1 MSSYEVI
8 RIPKHY
14 VGDGCVQV
22 RLQYKKGLVL
32 FNSKQVLFLDNLKV
46 EQKPINAYVTDARRL
61 AFPYFNIP
69 IYKEEHISSIK
80 YHTHQIFDF
89 NRPYVTMVDGE
100 FKLNYVVKDEDGTA
114 LLVRANLFIPMSYIG
129 ANKEGLPPLI
139 RENLKTKEEPYIII
153 DGGSNEVYSNFELSL
168 DEIMEDLNEYILA
181 CADKLP
187 LYFEKGQ
194 IEHSQD
200 NIGIENISSRV
211 IGPIYFVRTDGTNIF
226 IKKFCL
232 RRIQEDSYDFEFE
245 DSREVQMLSLEEL
258 KAIKPKID
266 VLTEPNVSLN
276 ANTGYTEKD
285 IEEAKTFVKMLKQ
298 T

>member
-22 RLQYKKGLVL
+22 RLQYKNGLVL
-32 FNSKQVLFLDNLKV
+32 FNSNQVLFLDNLKV
-46 EQKPINAYVTDARRL
+46 EEKPINAYMTDTRRL
-61 AFPYFNIP
+61 AFPYFNILT
-69 IYKEEHISSIK
+69 YKEEHISSIK

-89 NRPYVTMVDGE
+89 NRPYITIVDGE
-100 FKLNYVVKDEDGTA
+100 FKLNYVVKDKDGTA
-114 LLVRANLFIPMSYIG
+114 LLVRTNLFIPISYIG
-129 ANKEGLPPLI
+129 ANKEGLSPVI

-153 DGGSNEVYSNFELSL
+153 DGSSNEVYFDFELSL
-168 DEIMEDLNEYILA
+168 DEILEDLNKYILA

-245 DSREVQMLSLEEL
+245 DARQIKMLSLEE
-258 KAIKPKID
+258 IKEKHPKIN
-266 VLTEPNVSLN
+266 TMSEPKVSIRS
-276 ANTGYTEKD
+276 NTKYSEKD
-285 IEEAKTFVKMLKQ
+285 IEEAKTFVKMLNQ
-298 T
+298 R